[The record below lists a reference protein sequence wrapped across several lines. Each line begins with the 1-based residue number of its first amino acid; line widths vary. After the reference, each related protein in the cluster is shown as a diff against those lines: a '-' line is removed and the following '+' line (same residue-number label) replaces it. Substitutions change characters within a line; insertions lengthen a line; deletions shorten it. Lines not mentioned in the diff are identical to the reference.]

1 MVSLAFTGG
10 LWDISKGGL
19 LKTQLQ
25 LLQFQT
31 DVSSAQMALI
41 QALANL
47 RQLLGYDAVPE
58 NYDVIGELTYAV
70 HITED
75 LEVMALKARPDLM
88 VAERGVTAT
97 QSQNTLAKT
106 NGKRNLTV
114 SLSVQSCGRSKCG
127 GLRG

>member
-1 MVSLAFTGG
+1 
-10 LWDISKGGL
+10 
-19 LKTQLQ
+19 LQ

-31 DVSSAQMALI
+31 DVSSAQLALI

-58 NYDVIGELTYAV
+58 NYDVIGELTYAAV
-70 HITED
+70 HITKD

-97 QSQNTLAKT
+97 QSQKHAGEDQWQTRFDRIL
-106 NGKRNLTV
+106 V
-114 SLSVQSCGRSKCG
+114 SSVMRPE
-127 GLRG
+127 

>member
-1 MVSLAFTGG
+1 
-10 LWDISKGGL
+10 
-19 LKTQLQ
+19 
-25 LLQFQT
+25 
-31 DVSSAQMALI
+31 MALI

-58 NYDVIGELTYAV
+58 NYDVIGELTYAAL

-75 LEVMALKARPDLM
+75 LKVMALKARPDLM
-88 VAERGVTAT
+88 VAERGVTAA

-106 NGKRNLTV
+106 NGKRDLTV
-114 SLSVQSCGRSKCG
+114 SLSVQSCGQSECG